1 MYSTETRKLSKQ
13 TIKNVEHLNK
23 DVSSVFER
31 NKDYVHYNE
40 DKFSLAQFNYF
51 TASINYLCRTMLRE
65 IQQKKPFSELGLTLL
80 SIDREL
86 SNTELFHVALSC
98 AFPVIIFEPGVQSI
112 AKDAFST
119 DKPISFENL
128 DVASFLFDNI
138 PYEKFLPTL
147 RKYNFARELYIITD
161 NFQEED
167 TAISK
172 LKQVVALETD
182 LDIQLNLAGFNYRK
196 KSGFRNGRSFAEL
209 VNFVENTIEN
219 K

>member
-1 MYSTETRKLSKQ
+1 MYSTKTRKLSKQ
-13 TIKNVEHLNK
+13 TIKNVERLNK

-51 TASINYLCRTMLRE
+51 TASIIYPCRTMLRE
-65 IQQKKPFSELGLTLL
+65 AYKKEPFSELGLTLL

-112 AKDAFST
+112 AKGTFPA
-119 DKPISFENL
+119 DKPISFKNL
-128 DVASFLFDNI
+128 DAASFLFDNI

-161 NFQEED
+161 DFQEED

-209 VNFVENTIEN
+209 ITFVENAIE

>member
-1 MYSTETRKLSKQ
+1 MFTLKSDKLSKR
-13 TIKNVEHLNK
+13 TIKDIKKLNK
-23 DVSSVFER
+23 EISAIFEN
-31 NKDYVHYNE
+31 NKDCIYDNE

-51 TASINYLCRTMLRE
+51 TASIIYLCRTMLRE

-119 DKPISFENL
+119 DKPTSFKNL

-209 VNFVENTIEN
+209 VNFVENTIQ